1 MNYDG
6 KQKRRKHVIIIN
18 RVQLILLYQ
27 FKVNK
32 HKIQQL
38 LPIIFCHIHTE
49 QPANRSMNSEP
60 V

>member
-49 QPANRSMNSEP
+49 QPANRS
-60 V
+60 